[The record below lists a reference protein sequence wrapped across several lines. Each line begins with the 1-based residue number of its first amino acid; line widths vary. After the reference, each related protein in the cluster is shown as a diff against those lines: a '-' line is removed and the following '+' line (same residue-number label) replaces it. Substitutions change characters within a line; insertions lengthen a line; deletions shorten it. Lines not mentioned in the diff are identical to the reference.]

1 MLSTKKTFL
10 KKRNHEKV
18 IDIVEDIFSFNENK
32 KGKGLKI
39 VTPSQIIYLKER
51 KSLRDKFLKISKI
64 FDKFAKLNPSEKST
78 GSQFTKL
85 NPRENA
91 SFFRIS
97 KFLHSVFY
105 KLTMVMSK
113 IFYRIS
119 NNGEL
124 SLISE

>member
-18 IDIVEDIFSFNENK
+18 IDIVEEIFSFNENK

-51 KSLRDKFLKISKI
+51 NSLRDKFLKISKI

-85 NPRENA
+85 NQRENA